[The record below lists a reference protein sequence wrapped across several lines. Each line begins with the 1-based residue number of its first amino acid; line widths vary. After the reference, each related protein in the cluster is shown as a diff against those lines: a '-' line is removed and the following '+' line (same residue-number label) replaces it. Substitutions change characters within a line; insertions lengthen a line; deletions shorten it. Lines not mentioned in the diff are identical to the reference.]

1 MPTQVARQS
10 SNTSCRSS
18 LWCKTQQAFKYVYE
32 NHFDDAD
39 WFLKADDDTYVVVDN
54 LRSFVADKDPADPV
68 YFGFNF
74 KVNVRQGYMSGGAG
88 YVLSKEAVRRFV
100 LKGLGS
106 RHGVCEFVSVSP
118 SKGGKNFFN
127 MATRYSVL
135 RKDAWKYNRV

>member
-1 MPTQVARQS
+1 MYVHFFNEIPTQVVRQS
-10 SNTSCRSS
+10 SNTSCRKS

-54 LRSFVADKDPADPV
+54 LRSFVADRDPADPV

-74 KVNVRQGYMSGGAG
+74 KVHVRQGYMSGGAG

-106 RHGVCEFVSVSP
+106 RCVSLFRFV
-118 SKGGKNFFN
+118 
-127 MATRYSVL
+127 
-135 RKDAWKYNRV
+135 RKKEAKTFLTWEPDT